1 MTIEQICQIGKVK
14 ISDEN
19 IAIINHYIDYIIPW
33 LSSDEFKT
41 NYAKKEF
48 PPLINPAKLDYE
60 GSDPAH
66 AWVLNLPLPA
76 FYDFL
81 VFGSHAVGL
90 HGAMIGFF
98 ALCGVTRK
106 VMALRGGAAANLTAA
121 NLANASSQDNYE
133 RMFKEI
139 ISLNKLKQSGRI
151 KHFYLQLSDL
161 VLDDDTKKLYS
172 LIDASSAL
180 HIVRDPI
187 SVLKGVAALPHRAE
201 LLKVEEDFVPFGMF
215 LHQDPFAHFSK
226 HIFYMNHGLTMNTD
240 KQSGVGEGKEMDFLP
255 DINSTEWWLLNYEQT
270 FHDGIMYQLL
280 APGLKNIKL
289 KQTTDFVGEKCFES
303 MCELADHFGFERPK
317 QSDRWLFEK
326 RVSDLKHLTP
336 MKLYANKSCPL
347 YTEQKSKEPKINK
360 ELVENSIKIT
370 LTTRFDGTL
379 YILPELDISSLFE
392 LADPVFAVIIESQAD
407 ALKLLKSPE
416 LLAKIKIYIKDLSHA
431 LLKQA
436 KIENT
441 KKLKENDILAWFEKY
456 PKMRQVMS
464 FIMKQHLLLLRT
476 HKPEII
482 EGYKYYQEFLKL
494 SKDDEPLDL
503 SQGLNGKSISVT
515 NF

>member
-1 MTIEQICQIGKVK
+1 M
-14 ISDEN
+14 
-19 IAIINHYIDYIIPW
+19 
-33 LSSDEFKT
+33 
-41 NYAKKEF
+41 
-48 PPLINPAKLDYE
+48 
-60 GSDPAH
+60 
-66 AWVLNLPLPA
+66 
-76 FYDFL
+76 
-81 VFGSHAVGL
+81 
-90 HGAMIGFF
+90 
-98 ALCGVTRK
+98 
-106 VMALRGGAAANLTAA
+106 
-121 NLANASSQDNYE
+121 
-133 RMFKEI
+133 
-139 ISLNKLKQSGRI
+139 
-151 KHFYLQLSDL
+151 
-161 VLDDDTKKLYS
+161 
-172 LIDASSAL
+172 
-180 HIVRDPI
+180 
-187 SVLKGVAALPHRAE
+187 AALPHRAE

-255 DINSTEWWLLNYEQT
+255 DINSAEWWLLNYEQT

-336 MKLYANKSCPL
+336 MILYAHESSPL
-347 YTEQKSKEPKINK
+347 YTEQNSKAPEINK

-370 LTTRFDGTL
+370 LTTRFDGML

-392 LADPVFAVIIESQAD
+392 LADPIFAVRIESAED

-416 LLAKIKIYIKDLSHA
+416 LLAKIKIYIKDLSQA

-441 KKLKENDILAWFEKY
+441 KKLKENDVLAWFEKY

-464 FIMKQHLLLLRT
+464 FIMQQHLLLLRT

-503 SQGLNGKSISVT
+503 SSGLNGKSISVT

>member
-1 MTIEQICQIGKVK
+1 M
-14 ISDEN
+14 
-19 IAIINHYIDYIIPW
+19 
-33 LSSDEFKT
+33 
-41 NYAKKEF
+41 
-48 PPLINPAKLDYE
+48 
-60 GSDPAH
+60 
-66 AWVLNLPLPA
+66 
-76 FYDFL
+76 
-81 VFGSHAVGL
+81 
-90 HGAMIGFF
+90 
-98 ALCGVTRK
+98 
-106 VMALRGGAAANLTAA
+106 
-121 NLANASSQDNYE
+121 
-133 RMFKEI
+133 
-139 ISLNKLKQSGRI
+139 
-151 KHFYLQLSDL
+151 
-161 VLDDDTKKLYS
+161 
-172 LIDASSAL
+172 
-180 HIVRDPI
+180 
-187 SVLKGVAALPHRAE
+187 RA
-201 LLKVEEDFVPFGMF
+201 
-215 LHQDPFAHFSK
+215 
-226 HIFYMNHGLTMNTD
+226 
-240 KQSGVGEGKEMDFLP
+240 
-255 DINSTEWWLLNYEQT
+255 
-270 FHDGIMYQLL
+270 
-280 APGLKNIKL
+280 
-289 KQTTDFVGEKCFES
+289 
-303 MCELADHFGFERPK
+303 CELADHFGFERPK

-336 MKLYANKSCPL
+336 MILYANECCPL
-347 YTEQKSKEPKINK
+347 YSKQNSKAPEINK

-416 LLAKIKIYIKDLSHA
+416 LLTKIKIYIKDLSHA

-441 KKLKENDILAWFEKY
+441 KKLKENDVLAWFEKY

-503 SQGLNGKSISVT
+503 SSGLNGKSISVT

>member
-1 MTIEQICQIGKVK
+1 
-14 ISDEN
+14 
-19 IAIINHYIDYIIPW
+19 
-33 LSSDEFKT
+33 
-41 NYAKKEF
+41 
-48 PPLINPAKLDYE
+48 
-60 GSDPAH
+60 
-66 AWVLNLPLPA
+66 
-76 FYDFL
+76 
-81 VFGSHAVGL
+81 
-90 HGAMIGFF
+90 
-98 ALCGVTRK
+98 
-106 VMALRGGAAANLTAA
+106 
-121 NLANASSQDNYE
+121 
-133 RMFKEI
+133 
-139 ISLNKLKQSGRI
+139 
-151 KHFYLQLSDL
+151 
-161 VLDDDTKKLYS
+161 
-172 LIDASSAL
+172 
-180 HIVRDPI
+180 
-187 SVLKGVAALPHRAE
+187 
-201 LLKVEEDFVPFGMF
+201 
-215 LHQDPFAHFSK
+215 
-226 HIFYMNHGLTMNTD
+226 
-240 KQSGVGEGKEMDFLP
+240 
-255 DINSTEWWLLNYEQT
+255 
-270 FHDGIMYQLL
+270 
-280 APGLKNIKL
+280 
-289 KQTTDFVGEKCFES
+289 

-336 MKLYANKSCPL
+336 MILYANECCPL
-347 YTEQKSKEPKINK
+347 YSEQNSKEPKINK

-441 KKLKENDILAWFEKY
+441 KKLKENDVLAWFEKY

-503 SQGLNGKSISVT
+503 SSGLNGKSISVT

>member
-1 MTIEQICQIGKVK
+1 MTVEQICQIGKVK

-19 IAIINHYIDYIIPW
+19 IAIINQYKDYIIPW

-106 VMALRGGAAANLTAA
+106 VMALRGAAANLED
-121 NLANASSQDNYE
+121 ASSQDNYE

-139 ISLNKLKQSGRI
+139 VNLNKLKQTGRI

-172 LIDASSAL
+172 LVDASSAL

-187 SVLKGVAALPHRAE
+187 SVLKGMAALPHRAE

-255 DINSTEWWLLNYEQT
+255 DINSAEWWLLNYEQT

-280 APGLKNIKL
+280 APSLKNIKL

-336 MKLYANKSCPL
+336 MKLYAHENSPL
-347 YTEQKSKEPKINK
+347 YTEQNSKEPKINK

-416 LLAKIKIYIKDLSHA
+416 LLTKIKIYIKDLSHA

-441 KKLKENDILAWFEKY
+441 KKLKENDVLAWFEKY

-503 SQGLNGKSISVT
+503 SSGLNGKSISVT

>member
-1 MTIEQICQIGKVK
+1 MTVEQICKIGKVK
-14 ISDEN
+14 INDEN
-19 IAIINHYIDYIIPW
+19 IAIINQYKDYIIPW
-33 LSSDEFKT
+33 LSSDEFKN

-60 GSDPAH
+60 GSNPAY

-76 FYDFL
+76 FYDFC

-106 VMALRGGAAANLTAA
+106 VMALRGGVAANLTDT
-121 NLANASSQDNYE
+121 SSQDNYE

-139 ISLNKLKQSGRI
+139 LISNQLKQTGRI

-161 VLDDDTKKLYS
+161 VLDDDTKKFYS
-172 LIDASSAL
+172 LIDASNAL

-187 SVLKGVAALPHRAE
+187 SVLKGIAACPHRAE
-201 LLKVEEDFVPFGMF
+201 LMKIEGSEDFVPFGMF
-215 LHQDPFAHFSK
+215 LHQDPFVHFSK

-240 KQSGVGEGKEMDFLP
+240 KQSGVGKGKEMDFLP
-255 DINSTEWWLLNYEQT
+255 DINSVEWWLLNYEQT

-280 APGLKNIKL
+280 APSLKNIKL
-289 KQTTDFVGEKCFES
+289 KQTTDFASEKCFES
-303 MCELADHFGFERPK
+303 MCELADHFGFNRPK
-317 QSDRWLFEK
+317 QSDRWLFEQ

-336 MKLYANKSCPL
+336 MILYANKSCPL
-347 YTEQKSKEPKINK
+347 YSEQKSKEPEINK
-360 ELVENSIKIT
+360 ELVENSIKII
-370 LTTRFDGTL
+370 LTTRFDEML
-379 YILPELDISSLFE
+379 YILPEFDISSLFE
-392 LADPVFAVIIESQAD
+392 LADPIFAVRIESAEV

-436 KIENT
+436 RIENT
-441 KKLKENDILAWFEKY
+441 KKFKESDVLAWFEKY

-503 SQGLNGKSISVT
+503 SSGLNGKSISVT

>member
-1 MTIEQICQIGKVK
+1 MTVEQICQIGKVK

-19 IAIINHYIDYIIPW
+19 IAIINQYKDYIIPW

-60 GSDPAH
+60 GSNPAH

-106 VMALRGGAAANLTAA
+106 VMALRGGAANLED
-121 NLANASSQDNYE
+121 ASSQDNYE

-139 ISLNKLKQSGRI
+139 INLNKLKQTGRI

-187 SVLKGVAALPHRAE
+187 SVLKGMAALPHRAE
-201 LLKVEEDFVPFGMF
+201 LLKVEDDFVPFGMF

-255 DINSTEWWLLNYEQT
+255 DINSAEWWLLNYEQT

-280 APGLKNIKL
+280 APSLKNIKL

-303 MCELADHFGFERPK
+303 MCELADHFGFNRPK

-336 MKLYANKSCPL
+336 MKLYAHENSPL
-347 YTEQKSKEPKINK
+347 YTEQNSKEPKINK

-416 LLAKIKIYIKDLSHA
+416 LLTKIKIYIKDLSHA

-441 KKLKENDILAWFEKY
+441 KKLKENDVLAWFEKY

-503 SQGLNGKSISVT
+503 SSRLNGKSISVT

>member
-1 MTIEQICQIGKVK
+1 M
-14 ISDEN
+14 
-19 IAIINHYIDYIIPW
+19 
-33 LSSDEFKT
+33 
-41 NYAKKEF
+41 
-48 PPLINPAKLDYE
+48 
-60 GSDPAH
+60 
-66 AWVLNLPLPA
+66 
-76 FYDFL
+76 
-81 VFGSHAVGL
+81 
-90 HGAMIGFF
+90 
-98 ALCGVTRK
+98 
-106 VMALRGGAAANLTAA
+106 
-121 NLANASSQDNYE
+121 
-133 RMFKEI
+133 
-139 ISLNKLKQSGRI
+139 
-151 KHFYLQLSDL
+151 
-161 VLDDDTKKLYS
+161 
-172 LIDASSAL
+172 
-180 HIVRDPI
+180 
-187 SVLKGVAALPHRAE
+187 AALPHRAE

-240 KQSGVGEGKEMDFLP
+240 KQSGVGKGKEMDFLP
-255 DINSTEWWLLNYEQT
+255 DINSAEWWLLNYEQT

-280 APGLKNIKL
+280 APSLKNIKL
-289 KQTTDFVGEKCFES
+289 KQTTDFIGEKCFLS
-303 MCELADHFGFERPK
+303 MCELADYFGFERPK

-336 MKLYANKSCPL
+336 MILYAHECCPL
-347 YTEQKSKEPKINK
+347 YTEQNSKEPKINK

-416 LLAKIKIYIKDLSHA
+416 LLAKIKIYIKDLSQA

-436 KIENT
+436 KIENA
-441 KKLKENDILAWFEKY
+441 KKLKENDVLAWFEKY

-503 SQGLNGKSISVT
+503 SSGLNGKSISVT

>member
-1 MTIEQICQIGKVK
+1 
-14 ISDEN
+14 
-19 IAIINHYIDYIIPW
+19 
-33 LSSDEFKT
+33 
-41 NYAKKEF
+41 
-48 PPLINPAKLDYE
+48 
-60 GSDPAH
+60 
-66 AWVLNLPLPA
+66 
-76 FYDFL
+76 
-81 VFGSHAVGL
+81 
-90 HGAMIGFF
+90 
-98 ALCGVTRK
+98 
-106 VMALRGGAAANLTAA
+106 MALRGAAANLTAA
-121 NLANASSQDNYE
+121 NLTDASSQDNYE

-139 ISLNKLKQSGRI
+139 INLNKLKQTGRI

-255 DINSTEWWLLNYEQT
+255 DINSAEWWLLNYEQT

-280 APGLKNIKL
+280 APSLKNIKL
-289 KQTTDFVGEKCFES
+289 KQTTDFIGEKCFES
-303 MCELADHFGFERPK
+303 MCELADYFGFERPK

-336 MKLYANKSCPL
+336 MKLYAHENSPL
-347 YTEQKSKEPKINK
+347 YTEQNSKEPKINK

-441 KKLKENDILAWFEKY
+441 KKLKENDVLAWFEKY

-503 SQGLNGKSISVT
+503 SSGLNGKSISVT

>member
-1 MTIEQICQIGKVK
+1 MTVEQICQIGKVK

-19 IAIINHYIDYIIPW
+19 IAIINKYKDYIIPW

-66 AWVLNLPLPA
+66 AWLLNLPLPA

-106 VMALRGGAAANLTAA
+106 VMALRGGAAANTAD
-121 NLANASSQDNYE
+121 ASSQGNYE

-139 ISLNKLKQSGRI
+139 ISYNKLKQAGRI

-161 VLDDDTKKLYS
+161 VLDYDTKKFYS
-172 LIDASSAL
+172 LIDASNAL

-187 SVLKGVAALPHRAE
+187 SVLKGVAACPHRAE
-201 LLKVEEDFVPFGMF
+201 LMKVEGSEDLLPFGMF

-255 DINSTEWWLLNYEQT
+255 DINSVEWWLLNYEQT

-280 APGLKNIKL
+280 APSLKNIKL
-289 KQTTDFVGEKCFES
+289 KQTTDFVGDKCFET
-303 MCELADHFGFERPK
+303 MCELAYYFGFERPK
-317 QSDRWLFEK
+317 QSDRWLFEQ

-336 MKLYANKSCPL
+336 MILYANECCPL
-347 YTEQKSKEPKINK
+347 YTEQNSKAPEINK

-370 LTTRFDGTL
+370 LTTRFDGML
-379 YILPELDISSLFE
+379 YILPEFDISSLFE
-392 LADPVFAVIIESQAD
+392 LADPVFAVIIESEGD

-416 LLAKIKIYIKDLSHA
+416 LLAKIKIYIKDLSQA

-441 KKLKENDILAWFEKY
+441 KKFKENDVLAWFEKY

-464 FIMKQHLLLLRT
+464 FIMKQHLLLLRR

-503 SQGLNGKSISVT
+503 SSGLNGKSISVT